1 MAIGA
6 AAAPASVAASSA
18 AEGEGKR
25 ESGSCSPSPPATS
38 SQLVLTSL
46 RPEPV
51 GELTIQGKLEFHRL
65 DLVLDARA
73 IVVTGIL
80 EVEAV

>member
-1 MAIGA
+1 MSRRSNADTWTSNELPVP
-6 AAAPASVAASSA
+6 APF
-18 AEGEGKR
+18 
-25 ESGSCSPSPPATS
+25 
-38 SQLVLTSL
+38 QDVLIKNTMYVMLDVS
-46 RPEPV
+46 PEPV

-80 EVEAV
+80 EVEAL